1 MFGYV
6 SIADARSAGGALG
19 AALRQFVRDARR
31 GDVLSAM
38 DLCREG
44 RQGSLNLPPHTA
56 HGDSEHSLAPADQVN
71 DLVSA
76 SALVNARAVAH
87 QGDVR
92 EVLPLSSGEM
102 VHRDTNIL
110 QRDCC

>member
-1 MFGYV
+1 MS

-19 AALRQFVRDARR
+19 AALRQFIRDARR

-56 HGDSEHSLAPADQVN
+56 HGDSEHSLAPATR
-71 DLVSA
+71 STTS
-76 SALVNARAVAH
+76 SALRH
-87 QGDVR
+87 
-92 EVLPLSSGEM
+92 S
-102 VHRDTNIL
+102 
-110 QRDCC
+110 